1 MSDMPQVTSE
11 RVTVRKGIVNPD
23 KIEQCDIFRNIVF
36 VESAVIE
43 GDELLLSEIH
53 FPFAICLSQSCDLE
67 SDLRDRGKGEQETK
81 GNMVLQIIMAP
92 LFPIDQFREGSHWG
106 DLIHCAGVD
115 KKNLANVVKKN
126 RDPRYHY
133 IRFPDE
139 DCIGPFVADFKHFFT
154 MSRDALYNSSEKR
167 VCSIKPL
174 YRDDVARRFANYL
187 SRIGLPE

>member
-1 MSDMPQVTSE
+1 MSNASNSNSE
-11 RVTVRKGIVNPD
+11 RVTVQKDRINPV

-36 VESAVIE
+36 IESAIVN

-67 SDLRDRGKGEQETK
+67 SDLRDRAKGAADTK
-81 GNMVLQIIMAP
+81 GNMVLQIILAP
-92 LFPIDQFREGSHWG
+92 LFPVEQFQAGSHWG
-106 DLIHCAGVD
+106 DLINCSGVD
-115 KKNLANVVKKN
+115 KKVLANIVKKN

-139 DCIGPFVADFKHFFT
+139 DRIGPFVADFKHFFT
-154 MSRDALYNSSEKR
+154 MSRDALYGSIKNR
-167 VCSIKPL
+167 VCAIRSL
-174 YRDDVARRFANYL
+174 YRDDIARRFANYL